1 MNPKEILDTLDYLN
15 INEIE
20 MANVE
25 LGEMGKER
33 IRKKI
38 KNTIKIIEIK
48 KLRKLPLRLH

>member
-38 KNTIKIIEIK
+38 KNAIKNSRNK
-48 KLRKLPLRLH
+48 KN